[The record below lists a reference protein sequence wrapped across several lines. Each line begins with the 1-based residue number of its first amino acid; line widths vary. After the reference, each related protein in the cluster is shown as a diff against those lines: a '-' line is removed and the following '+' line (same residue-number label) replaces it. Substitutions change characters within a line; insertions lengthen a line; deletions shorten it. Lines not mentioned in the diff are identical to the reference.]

1 MNVLVT
7 AGGTTERIDPVRAIT
22 NTSTGALGAQIAEA
36 FAAGAQVTRVFY
48 VAPARAVRPTSSK
61 IEWIEVSDTA
71 SVEAAVT
78 RLLTDDKE
86 KIDIAI
92 HSMAISD
99 YRIRAV
105 TTSELLGTQLAEAAG
120 LADATLG
127 DTPQATTRAKL
138 FASVIRETTG
148 IDRTVKISSKV
159 PDLVLLAEQT
169 PKIIALFHELS
180 PATRLVGFKLLN
192 GVDHEQLIGVASA
205 LLTSNHAQYVL
216 ANDLSEITD
225 TQHVGYLV
233 DPTGE
238 VAQFA
243 TKSEIAQGLVS
254 ALLR

>member
-22 NTSTGALGAQIAEA
+22 NTSTGALGARIAEA
-36 FAAGAQVTRVFY
+36 FAARTEVTRVFY
-48 VAPARAVRPTSSK
+48 VAPARAVRPESAK

-78 RLLTDDKE
+78 QVLTDQQ
-86 KIDIAI
+86 IDIAI

-105 TTSELLGTQLAEAAG
+105 TTSELLGTQLAEAESE
-120 LADATLG
+120 ADA
-127 DTPQATTRAKL
+127 DDAPESERAAL
-138 FASVIRETTG
+138 FARSIRDTTG

-180 PATRLVGFKLLN
+180 PSTRLVGFKLLN
-192 GVDHEQLIGVASA
+192 GVDHAQLIGVASA
-205 LLTSNHAQYVL
+205 LLASNHAEFVL
-216 ANDLSEITD
+216 ANDLAEIDD
-225 TQHVGYLV
+225 THHAGYLV
-233 DPTGE
+233 NATGE
-238 VAQFA
+238 IAQFA
-243 TKSEIAQGLVS
+243 TKAEIASGLVS
-254 ALLR
+254 ALLG